1 MNVDSLTGRFKVLIV
16 DDELGARDLLLEYF
30 QSLGF
35 DTASASDG
43 RQAMA
48 LLQASNGC
56 FGLVVTDLSLPGADG
71 FAVLHAARHAN
82 PQAYVVIVTGY
93 ASLDSA
99 IKAVRTGAYDYLT
112 KPFSLSQVEV
122 LLARIQD
129 RVQLED
135 ASRRLRFERPVADY
149 PGRPTSDGVE
159 RRLAAIE
166 ASLTRIE
173 QTLGRGEV

>member
-1 MNVDSLTGRFKVLIV
+1 MNVESLTSRFKVLIV

-35 DTASASDG
+35 DAVAASDG
-43 RQAMA
+43 RQAMT
-48 LLQASNGC
+48 LLQASNGS

-82 PQAYVVIVTGY
+82 AQAYVVIVTGY
-93 ASLDSA
+93 ASLESA
-99 IKAVRTGAYDYLT
+99 IKAVRSGAYDYLA

-122 LLARIQD
+122 LLGRIQD
-129 RVQLED
+129 RIELEES
-135 ASRRLRFERPVADY
+135 SRRLRFERSVADY
-149 PGRPTSDGVE
+149 PGRHTSDGVE
-159 RRLAAIE
+159 RRLAGIE

-173 QTLGRGEV
+173 QSLARRAF